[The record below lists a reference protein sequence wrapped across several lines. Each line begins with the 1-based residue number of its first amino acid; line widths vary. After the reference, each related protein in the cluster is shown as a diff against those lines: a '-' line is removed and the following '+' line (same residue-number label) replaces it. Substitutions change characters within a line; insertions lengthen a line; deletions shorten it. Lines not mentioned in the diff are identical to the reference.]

1 MKFEILTFFGSLV
14 YIHLLLSLSIDYFI
28 VFYLL
33 LLHLLSLLVK
43 VFVLVVLIVVVVV
56 VGFCVLTL
64 DPNPKWFLI
73 IVSWASTYW
82 DYASAP

>member
-1 MKFEILTFFGSLV
+1 M
-14 YIHLLLSLSIDYFI
+14 
-28 VFYLL
+28 
-33 LLHLLSLLVK
+33 
-43 VFVLVVLIVVVVV
+43 LVVLIVVVVV